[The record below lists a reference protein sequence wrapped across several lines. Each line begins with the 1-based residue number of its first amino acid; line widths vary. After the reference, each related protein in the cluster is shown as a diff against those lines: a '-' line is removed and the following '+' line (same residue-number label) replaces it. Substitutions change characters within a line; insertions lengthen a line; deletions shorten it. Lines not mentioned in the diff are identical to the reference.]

1 MKLKTLILA
10 ACFAI
15 MAVVTMTPTT
25 AEAAV
30 CPKGQYSAT
39 GQSPCQSCSKG
50 TYADEL
56 GSTSCT
62 LCPEGSYKMGRGTI
76 NACEPCGAGEYSVS
90 NGKSCKQCPAGTYSA
105 AGGACTSCPA
115 GKYSAAGAASCTSC
129 PAGRYSAAGAGSC
142 TSCPSGQGSLP
153 GSSSCVTCNDQEWTW
168 QKCNNDQCPNAA
180 NKNSAGDCKCKKAHN
195 WSRGK
200 QKCVKK

>member
-39 GQSPCQSCSKG
+39 GESPCQSCSKG
-50 TYADEL
+50 TYANEL
-56 GSTSCT
+56 RSTSCT
-62 LCPEGSYKMGRGTI
+62 LCPEGHYSNETGRSAITL
-76 NACEPCGAGEYSVS
+76 CRPCSAGEYSVS
-90 NGKSCKQCPAGTYSA
+90 NRKSCKQCPAGTYSA

-115 GKYSAAGAASCTSC
+115 GKSSAAGAASCQ
-129 PAGRYSAAGAGSC
+129 
-142 TSCPSGQGSLP
+142 CPSGQGSLP
-153 GSSSCVTCNDQEWTW
+153 GSSSCVQCNDQPWTW
-168 QKCNNDQCPNAA
+168 QKCNNDQCPKAA
-180 NKNSAGDCKCKKAHN
+180 NKNAAGDCKCKKAHN
-195 WSRGK
+195 WSRRK

>member
-15 MAVVTMTPTT
+15 MGVVTMTPTESLAQVKCQPGT
-25 AEAAV
+25 VNYSTGREPCTPCMPGWYNPDVGGGVCSV
-30 CPKGQYSAT
+30 CPQ
-39 GQSPCQSCSKG
+39 G
-50 TYADEL
+50 TYCPL
-56 GSTSCT
+56 GSVMPTQCLGGTFSEHNAGVCRSC
-62 LCPEGSYKMGRGTI
+62 R
-76 NACEPCGAGEYSVS
+76 
-90 NGKSCKQCPAGTYSA
+90 AGTYSA
-105 AGGACTSCPA
+105 AGAEICTSCPA
-115 GKYSAAGAASCTSC
+115 GKYSAAGAAT
-129 PAGRYSAAGAGSC
+129 C

>member
-39 GQSPCQSCSKG
+39 GQSPCQSCPKG

-62 LCPEGSYKMGRGTI
+62 LCPEGHYSNETGRGTI
-76 NACEPCGAGEYSVS
+76 DACEPCSAGEYSVS
-90 NGKSCKQCPAGTYSA
+90 NRKSCAQCPAGTYSA
-105 AGGACTSCPA
+105 AGGACTSCP
-115 GKYSAAGAASCTSC
+115 S
-129 PAGRYSAAGAGSC
+129 GR
-142 TSCPSGQGSLP
+142 GSLP
-153 GSSSCVTCNDQEWTW
+153 GSSSCVTCNDQPLTW

-180 NKNSAGDCKCKKAHN
+180 NKNAAGDCECKKAHN
-195 WSRGK
+195 WDRRK
-200 QKCVKK
+200 QQCVKK